1 MFRGLFAPLALAA
14 AALLVSTAALA
25 QDEEEEKLWNENG
38 IYLQLAG
45 TYGIEEFGD
54 DISGDD
60 SLGLN
65 VRAGLRVARWLAIEA
80 EYEWLSG
87 MDPYGI
93 SQTSDWAATFN
104 LRLYPLTNMI
114 LDGRIQPYVLMGVG
128 LSSFRSLGDCTN
140 FVPGTGCLTWGESR
154 NYGFASRWGA
164 GVDAYIT
171 EKIAITVGASYLWS
185 AGTPVEDL
193 NYISIS
199 WGVMYRFY

>member
-1 MFRGLFAPLALAA
+1 MFRGLFAPIALVA

-38 IYLQLAG
+38 IYVQLAG
-45 TYGIEEFGD
+45 TYAIEEFGD
-54 DISGDD
+54 DIAGDD

-65 VRAGLRVARWLAIEA
+65 VRAGLRAARWLSIEG
-80 EYEWLSG
+80 EFEWLSG

-93 SQTSDWAATFN
+93 SQTSDWATTFN
-104 LRLYPLTNMI
+104 LRIYPLTNML

-128 LSSFRSLGDCTN
+128 VSSFRSLGDCTGPAV
-140 FVPGTGCLTWGESR
+140 VPCQRGESR

-164 GVDAYIT
+164 GVDAYVT

-193 NYISIS
+193 NYISVS

>member
-1 MFRGLFAPLALAA
+1 MFRGLFAPIALGV

-38 IYLQLAG
+38 IYVQLAG

-54 DISGDD
+54 DIAGDD

-65 VRAGLRVARWLAIEA
+65 VRAGLRAARWLSIEA
-80 EYEWLSG
+80 EFEWLSG

-93 SQTSDWAATFN
+93 SQTSDWATTFN
-104 LRLYPLTNMI
+104 LRIYPLTNMI
-114 LDGRIQPYVLMGVG
+114 LNGRIQPYVLMGAG
-128 LSSFRSLGDCTN
+128 LSSFRSLGDCTV
-140 FVPGTGCLTWGESR
+140 FVPGTGCTAWGESR

-164 GVDAYIT
+164 GVDAYVT

-193 NYISIS
+193 NYISVS